1 MAMTYSKTTEK
12 TINEIKRLFR
22 LKLDCPLEDV
32 IKSLEVTLQLA
43 EATSTEDEA
52 FARDCQA
59 ALEELKSE

>member
-32 IKSLEVTLQLA
+32 IESLEVTLQLA
-43 EATSTEDEA
+43 KATSTQDEA
-52 FARDCQA
+52 FTHDCQA
-59 ALEELKSE
+59 AIEELKLN

>member
-12 TINEIKRLFR
+12 TINEIKMLFR

-43 EATSTEDEA
+43 EATSTEDEDFSQA
-52 FARDCQA
+52 CQV
-59 ALEELKSE
+59 ALTELKSK